1 VESEKAEE
9 ERMPDLLFATEDY
22 NSLSLTKYLVPI
34 KIVGVSN

>member
-22 NSLSLTKYLVPI
+22 NSLLSIKHLVSI
-34 KIVGVSN
+34 EIVGV

>member
-22 NSLSLTKYLVPI
+22 NYLLSTKHLVSI
-34 KIVGVSN
+34 EIVGV